1 MKNISKTFIIIVVFF
16 VAVASTIAA
25 IQMSP
30 YHKGESSDH
39 FDGTRFL
46 NKEPDHGILD
56 HLRWL
61 WEMETVEW
69 PEWIDDPPQAAPEAK
84 VAGNVMRVTYI
95 NHATVLIQI
104 GGINILTDPIW
115 SARAGPVSWL
125 GSKRIRAAGVKM
137 EDLPDI
143 HIILISHDH
152 YDHLDIPTLKSLTTD
167 NRPVILAGLG
177 MRRHL
182 KDCSD
187 VVELDWWEEYHH
199 KSGTK
204 ITFVPSRHNSGRG
217 IFDKNKTLWGGY
229 VIEKSQKRLLFLG
242 DTGFG
247 EFLEELAT
255 RFDYFDLAILPIGN
269 YEKRWFMKSEHMNP
283 DDAVKAHEMLNVEQS
298 VGIHYATFD
307 EHPEQSIHAHERDL
321 KEALKKH
328 GIPESRFWILEF
340 GEGRELSTQ
349 PQGIRPEIK
358 KG

>member
-1 MKNISKTFIIIVVFF
+1 MKIISGSVLIVSCLTLILLTVF
-16 VAVASTIAA
+16 V
-25 IQMSP
+25 
-30 YHKGESSDH
+30 KGSSYWQGPPSDH
-39 FDGTRFL
+39 FKENRFI
-46 NKEPDHGILD
+46 NNEPDNTFSD
-56 HLRWL
+56 HLKWL

-69 PEWIDDPPQAAPEAK
+69 PEWIDDPPQASS
-84 VAGNVMRVTYI
+84 VAQVTVNRMRITYI

-152 YDHLDIPTLKSLTTD
+152 YDHLDIPTLKRLTID
-167 NRPVILAGLG
+167 NKPVILAGLG
-177 MRRHL
+177 MRVHL
-182 KDCSD
+182 KDFSG
-187 VVELDWWEEYHH
+187 VVELDWWEEYRH

-229 VIEKSQKRLLFLG
+229 VIKESQKRLLFLG

-247 EFLEELAT
+247 EFFEKLAT
-255 RFDYFDLAILPIGN
+255 KFDYFDLAILPIGN

-283 DDAVKAHEMLNVEQS
+283 DDAVKAHKMLNVEQS
-298 VGIHYATFD
+298 VGIHYATFN
-307 EHPEQSIHAHERDL
+307 EHPEQSIHAHEKDL
-321 KEALKKH
+321 KEAIKKH

-340 GEGRELSTQ
+340 GEGRELSTRL
-349 PQGIRPEIK
+349 QGIRPEIK
-358 KG
+358 KS